1 MIYQPRNVQ
10 PSGSSIDGNINNT
23 FTMEVQT
30 NSYVSAY
37 QLLIVDFNNNNI
49 YTGTKT
55 TLTQNLYNGDILS
68 IPVNASS
75 VKLSNG
81 TNYKWR
87 VRLYQPNSDM
97 LITYGLVQSTSTTTN
112 VYLQPNINIKAG
124 MTLTINSQSK
134 TITSYDVSTGLAV
147 VSNAFL
153 SAPSVGAQYQV
164 YSDFIETIPDYIVYA
179 RENPTVSINNV
190 PTSLTLKY
198 HTFQGVYTQSDNV
211 PIVYHQFDLYIRND
225 NGTNTLVNSSGK
237 VYSANLSY
245 TYDGFR
251 TGNTYLIKL
260 TVENDMGV
268 IVDTDLYT
276 FNVSYD
282 IVEYLQQPLATFNN
296 KNNAVQVSWVTPV
309 ENEATSFRSDAA
321 RGIVQSND
329 NTLTS
334 VYLEPGQSISDGDVV
349 QVTNSDYSLVLDGK
363 STQET
368 RSGKNLFDSEFRQG
382 SNTSATL
389 SNYIFSKNI
398 INCEKK
404 NTYIFSTNLD
414 TTVYKYAIQTNTQE
428 FPTYNAVSDN
438 TGWQT
443 TSTTK
448 IETSIDGYLG
458 ILITKIS
465 GTDITPD
472 EIKNVK
478 FQIEKGSVATSYE
491 PYGVMPSPNYPSE
504 VKNIKGSN
512 YININATPIQLAA
525 SKVQSIVNN
534 SITIAATNTGN
545 WQYVKF
551 PIDNWE
557 KLLNKTIIF
566 KVNSITPSSSNK
578 GRALL
583 AFADNSNNM
592 LSIIGQLDTAGTA
605 YFTIGAAPEGA
616 TKMTLTLYANTT
628 GTANIGDTVSYNE
641 LQLSTNDCDYVP
653 YNNIQIKDVG
663 KNLFNTVFEQNARN
677 NTDGKTTVY
686 STNYIRTKNPIQ
698 VEPNITY
705 TIKSVTS
712 KKISG
717 GDIHYY
723 DKNMNFI
730 GRDEIALESVKT
742 MPNGCYYINFQYY
755 SGAGIVPEDIKT
767 TQLEKGST
775 ATSYEPYQ
783 SQTLNIDLQGNEL
796 CSNGN
801 VKDELVVE
809 NGRAKII
816 KRLGESKN
824 NIVSD
829 ATNTYTNIKYFQIA
843 KPTDYKNYAEYVMD
857 YNLLFTHASATGS
870 VKNWD
875 SAENIGKIISG
886 SSRNYFWIGFP
897 LGTTLE
903 QARELLSNNCL
914 YYTLAKSYEIDLG
927 EVGTLKPITGVNNM
941 NINTSLNTTFSL
953 VYPYKTITGD
963 TWGYT
968 TFNPAGVKQTGII
981 NYYDTAIGLG
991 TFSSKQSLTYVP
1003 MKGDAYEVI
1012 SNIYNT
1018 SGFLYL
1024 YDTPYDTV
1032 NSLYTH
1038 GYTAAW
1044 SASDG
1049 LCILPDDFN
1058 ITLQFSPDSGFF
1070 YDENGAYKER
1080 VILVDTEVDGDGN
1093 SGRFQIIIDK
1103 NKIIFTQQPGISLES
1118 GFYTD
1123 KTQTFVLTD
1132 TGVVQI
1138 NSDYIWDDTAT
1149 WNDNYIWTEGGT
1161 SIERVCN
1168 HWWRVQIT
1176 NTSIRVEEIFPT

>member
-10 PSGSSIDGNINNT
+10 PSGSSIDGNIDNT

-30 NSYVSAY
+30 NSYISAY

-147 VSNAFL
+147 VGSAF
-153 SAPSVGAQYQV
+153 SSVPSVGTQYQV

-211 PIVYHQFDLYIRND
+211 PIVYHQFDLYIKND

-321 RGIVQSND
+321 RGVVQSDD

-349 QVTNSDYSLVLDGK
+349 QITNSDYSLVLDGK

-368 RSGKNLFDSEFRQG
+368 RSGKNIFNKNSTFKANGATKEVLETGVRSKLINAGNYRYFSVELGKSELLGKTIALTRTITNSAENIGQIALYFGNETTQSKKIIFADKTSGASNIYIPNTFPEDCDRIWILFYGNVAGTGNVGDY
-382 SNTSATL
+382 TDYTDLMITL
-389 SNYIFSKNI
+389 GDTLQNY
-398 INCEKK
+398 E
-404 NTYIFSTNLD
+404 D
-414 TTVYKYAIQTNTQE
+414 
-428 FPTYNAVSDN
+428 
-438 TGWQT
+438 
-443 TSTTK
+443 
-448 IETSIDGYLG
+448 
-458 ILITKIS
+458 
-465 GTDITPD
+465 
-472 EIKNVK
+472 
-478 FQIEKGSVATSYE
+478 
-491 PYGVMPSPNYPSE
+491 YGVMPSPDYPSE
-504 VKNIKGSN
+504 IENVKGKNLWDNSN
-512 YININATPIQLAA
+512 YETNTSSGVEIKDNGFKFVRGEQTGGKYIAKKINVAKGKTYTFSAISSSFGTNDFYICIYRTNIYGTLVKSTIANSLTHTATETEELYFTFIIGSAITEVEASNIQLE
-525 SKVQSIVNN
+525 VG
-534 SITIAATNTGN
+534 TAATN
-545 WQYVKF
+545 YL
-551 PIDNWE
+551 PYD
-557 KLLNKTIIF
+557 TIQ
-566 KVNSITPSSSNK
+566 V
-578 GRALL
+578 
-583 AFADNSNNM
+583 
-592 LSIIGQLDTAGTA
+592 
-605 YFTIGAAPEGA
+605 
-616 TKMTLTLYANTT
+616 
-628 GTANIGDTVSYNE
+628 
-641 LQLSTNDCDYVP
+641 
-653 YNNIQIKDVG
+653 KDVG
-663 KNLFNTVFEQNARN
+663 KNLQNTNLRN
-677 NTDGKTTVY
+677 GIYDANTGKYLTNSNFLANTDIVSVSHNTSYIFSDDLGY
-686 STNYIRTKNPIQ
+686 SFEAYL
-698 VEPNITY
+698 
-705 TIKSVTS
+705 
-712 KKISG
+712 
-717 GDIHYY
+717 Y
-723 DKNMNFI
+723 DKNQQFI
-730 GRDEIALESVKT
+730 GRAFATNNKFTTSEET
-742 MPNGCYYINFQYY
+742 YYINWRTLT
-755 SGAGIVPEDIKT
+755 AGQNSLNCKV
-767 TQLEKGST
+767 QLEKGT
-775 ATSYEPYQ
+775 QATTYEPYQ
-783 SQTLNIDLQGNEL
+783 ENILNIDLQGNEL
-796 CSNGN
+796 CSIGN
-801 VKDELVVE
+801 VKDELVIE

-816 KRLGESKN
+816 KRTGKVVFNGGESWRLYEKAGSTPRRFGLRDTN
-824 NIVSD
+824 VPENLSMISNYFVCKSKLEGWQTDLSLWTQLYYYAITDINSHWAD
-829 ATNTYTNIKYFQIA
+829 ATEFKTWLSTHNTTVYYELAQ
-843 KPTDYKNYAEYVMD
+843 
-857 YNLLFTHASATGS
+857 
-870 VKNWD
+870 
-875 SAENIGKIISG
+875 
-886 SSRNYFWIGFP
+886 
-897 LGTTLE
+897 E
-903 QARELLSNNCL
+903 Q
-914 YYTLAKSYEIDLG
+914 EIDLG
-927 EVGTLKPITGVNNM
+927 EVGTLSPIAGMNNM
-941 NINTSLNTTFSL
+941 SIDTSLNTTFSL
-953 VYPYKTITGD
+953 VYPNKIITGD
-963 TWGYT
+963 TWDYT
-968 TFNPAGVKQTGII
+968 IFNPAGVKQTGVIS
-981 NYYDTAIGLG
+981 YYDTATGLG
-991 TFSSKQSLTYVP
+991 TFSSKQPLTYVP
-1003 MKGDAYEVI
+1003 MQEDIYEVI

-1024 YDTPYDTV
+1024 YDTPYNTV

-1049 LCILPDDFN
+1049 LCVLPDDFN

-1070 YDENGAYKER
+1070 YDENGTYKER
-1080 VILVDTEVDGDGN
+1080 VILVDTEVNGDGN

-1118 GFYTD
+1118 SFYTD
-1123 KTQTFVLTD
+1123 TTQTFVLTD

-1176 NTSIRVEEIFPT
+1176 NTSIRVEEIFPTQ

>member
-504 VKNIKGSN
+504 VECVKGKNLLPNNTISQTLNGITFTVNSDKTITANGTSTAVVDLYMAGSSTEYVDLGLSTGSYTLKGCPAGGSAASYVLYAVQKRGDKLSYYQEIGNGLTINVEAGDTFRIFIRILSGKTVSNILYKPMLSKNGGN
-512 YININATPIQLAA
+512 YI
-525 SKVQSIVNN
+525 
-534 SITIAATNTGN
+534 
-545 WQYVKF
+545 
-551 PIDNWE
+551 
-557 KLLNKTIIF
+557 
-566 KVNSITPSSSNK
+566 
-578 GRALL
+578 
-583 AFADNSNNM
+583 
-592 LSIIGQLDTAGTA
+592 
-605 YFTIGAAPEGA
+605 
-616 TKMTLTLYANTT
+616 
-628 GTANIGDTVSYNE
+628 
-641 LQLSTNDCDYVP
+641 P

-663 KNLFNTVFEQNARN
+663 KNLFNKDNATILNAFVNYNTGLLNALTN
-677 NTDGKTTVY
+677 NQK
-686 STNYIRTKNPIQ
+686 SIAIKIQ
-698 VEPNITY
+698 PNTTY
-705 TIKSVTS
+705 TISGVER
-712 KKISG
+712 ISG
-717 GDIHYY
+717 SNFGIYTDETLVIGSSIATIHSS
-723 DKNMNFI
+723 I
-730 GRDEIALESVKT
+730 T
-742 MPNGCYYINFQYY
+742 NGKLTFTTGANSKWFVFLLKGGAETYGY
-755 SGAGIVPEDIKT
+755 SNV
-767 TQLEKGST
+767 QLEKNST

-783 SQTLNIDLQGNEL
+783 ENVSNIDLQGNEL

-801 VKDELVVE
+801 VKDELFVE
-809 NGRAKII
+809 NGKAKII
-816 KRLGESKN
+816 KKIGKVVLDGSENWVLNEKGADYTRYALNITDLVSVETQN
-824 NIVSD
+824 NKIYAISNCFIGSTGNETVSPLSD
-829 ATNTYTNIKYFQIA
+829 ANRICVVSNKRLLIKTIDNNLFSLNNFKTWLSTHNTIVYYQLA
-843 KPTDYKNYAEYVMD
+843 Q
-857 YNLLFTHASATGS
+857 
-870 VKNWD
+870 
-875 SAENIGKIISG
+875 
-886 SSRNYFWIGFP
+886 
-897 LGTTLE
+897 E
-903 QARELLSNNCL
+903 Q
-914 YYTLAKSYEIDLG
+914 EIDLG

>member
-491 PYGVMPSPNYPSE
+491 PYGVMPSPDYPSE

-534 SITIAATNTGN
+534 SITIVATNTGN
-545 WQYVKF
+545 WRYVTF

-578 GRALL
+578 GRTLL
-583 AFADNSNNM
+583 AFADNSNNT

-628 GTANIGDTVSYNE
+628 GTVNIGDTVSYNE

-663 KNLFNTVFEQNARN
+663 KNLFDENGA
-677 NTDGKTTVY
+677 
-686 STNYIRTKNPIQ
+686 
-698 VEPNITY
+698 
-705 TIKSVTS
+705 TIKSNYAKDDNGNDTANPGGNYTTS
-712 KKISG
+712 YTKVLPNTTYNFSYDVSSFVVRIY
-717 GDIHYY
+717 YY
-723 DKNMNFI
+723 DEEKKWINRTGNIKDSSNNYTF
-730 GRDEIALESVKT
+730 T
-742 MPNGCYYINFQYY
+742 TPNNCYYLQFQNVK
-755 SGAGIVPEDIKT
+755 GFGIA
-767 TQLEKGST
+767 QLEKGST

-796 CSNGN
+796 CSIGN
-801 VKDELVVE
+801 VKDELFVE
-809 NGRAKII
+809 NSKAKII
-816 KRLGESKN
+816 KRIGKVVLNGSEN
-824 NIVSD
+824 WQAFTNITPQTYYVDNLISAISD
-829 ATNTYTNIKYFQIA
+829 ATT
-843 KPTDYKNYAEYVMD
+843 KNYY
-857 YNLLFTHASATGS
+857 S
-870 VKNWD
+870 
-875 SAENIGKIISG
+875 
-886 SSRNYFWIGFP
+886 NYFNAI
-897 LGTTLE
+897 TTSE
-903 QARELLSNNCL
+903 RYIDKSFFINYLSRLTISYNDMPTISDFKSWLSAHNTEV
-914 YYTLAKSYEIDLG
+914 YYILAEPYEIDLG